1 MTTPEER
8 IRAAMA
14 EAANK
19 AAEIFASDHAVAA
32 AGLQA
37 GLCALY
43 RELAWPE
50 VKLGLADLSDAMT
63 QWKRSKR
70 VNPTFDEE
78 SAFQAGYAAAVAA
91 MKARQP

>member
-43 RELAWPE
+43 RELASPGPAPTRNIKRRFLE
-50 VKLGLADLSDAMT
+50 GPRRLSRRA
-63 QWKRSKR
+63 
-70 VNPTFDEE
+70 EE
-78 SAFQAGYAAAVAA
+78 
-91 MKARQP
+91 